1 MRDKIQEIVVQA
13 VAGTKDIT
21 EAIDDLHNLTT
32 TEYNKKC
39 ECGGGSEVIVT
50 CEDCLYKMINEGN

>member
-21 EAIDDLHNLTT
+21 EAIDQLLLLHNVTNSA
-32 TEYNKKC
+32 NKK
-39 ECGGGSEVIVT
+39 T
-50 CEDCLYKMINEGN
+50 KT

>member
-21 EAIDDLHNLTT
+21 EAIDQLLVL
-32 TEYNKKC
+32 YNVSNKYKKNYY
-39 ECGGGSEVIVT
+39 ES
-50 CEDCLYKMINEGN
+50 NR